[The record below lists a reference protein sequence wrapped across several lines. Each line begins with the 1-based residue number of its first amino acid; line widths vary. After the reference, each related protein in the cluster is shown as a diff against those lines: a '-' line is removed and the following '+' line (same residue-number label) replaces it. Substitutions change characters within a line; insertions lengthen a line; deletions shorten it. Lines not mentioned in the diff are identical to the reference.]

1 MSSES
6 DQDLIKWV
14 VFIIIAIS
22 AIATVISALSGF
34 IMDYYWFKSVGYLSV
49 FMKNLNYQVVLFLVG
64 WAVTTAIL
72 LLSWGTIRKALGD
85 QLPDIGSKLYKGL
98 AVLLGLIMGNLLS
111 GSYLTVLKFL
121 NQSPWGVTDPI
132 FGYDVSFYVF
142 TLPFLR
148 TVLAFVGGIAALVLF
163 LCLLSFVLGSFRLE
177 ISESGV
183 KYFDYSSESGKGW
196 AWHPFRFLGSWPII
210 GSVGVLAV
218 VGAISVWLLRF
229 SYLWSFNP
237 GAQVPTGADFMA
249 VNYYIPYTWIQ
260 ALGVL
265 LLGGLAIHVL
275 RNLRDVWGKLE
286 TEEFGLLQK
295 EIGVLAVVVIILI
308 IIPTVAFGAIN
319 TISVQPNEPGIQQP
333 YLEKTINYTK
343 KAYDLDNIREVTYT
357 SGRNLSSQEALESPT
372 VENARIIDYR
382 PVLTTYKEKQRLRT
396 YYEFPEIDLGR
407 YQTEEGKKLT
417 VISNREMDYEGGQGG
432 GWQNRHLFFTHGF
445 GSVVSPASEVQPDGS
460 PIMKV
465 KNIPPESDWNITSVY
480 EPRIYYG
487 EITEDYTIVKA
498 SGLNEFDYPMGG
510 ENVQYRYEHD
520 SGIALDSLWKKIVAW
535 FYTGDF
541 NILVSNY
548 VGEDSQMLL
557 HRNVQDRAQR
567 ITPFMFYDS
576 NAHPFIKNGS
586 LYYLLHGITWAEKY
600 PYSYSNSNVP
610 GYLSDSVKC
619 FVKSNTGDIS
629 FYIINE
635 DDPMAQT
642 FSNIYPNLFEAG
654 ETMPDEYNSHLVY
667 PQELFN
673 IQTNLF
679 KRYHMEDYQAFY
691 QKEDMWQ
698 SANELYHGKSKK
710 VDAYNILLDLTGY
723 SGFEDRR
730 EEFTLI
736 KPFTPKGKNNMRAWL
751 GVAQDPGN
759 YGKMIAFKF
768 PKGELARGPM
778 QVESIIGQD
787 TEISRQFTLWEGAG
801 NSVLRGNLLVLPVK
815 GDIIYIEPIY
825 LSSETLPYPQMK
837 RVIAVHGDNAAM
849 ADDLR
854 TAVMASLG
862 ETQVPVPEENVTPV
876 KEVLEGELA
885 QNVKEYLE
893 LRQKYY
899 QLLSEEKYTESAK
912 VMENMSEVANEMRR
926 MIGD

>member
-1 MSSES
+1 MSSDT
-6 DQDLIKWV
+6 DQGFLKIV
-14 VFIIIAIS
+14 VLVIIAIS
-22 AIATVISALSGF
+22 AVMTVISALSGF

-49 FMKNLNYQVVLFLVG
+49 FMKNLNYQVALFLIG
-64 WAVTTAIL
+64 WAITTTFL

-85 QLPDIGSKLYKGL
+85 QLPDMGSKLYKGI
-98 AVLLGLIMGNLLS
+98 AVLLGVLMGNWLS

-132 FGYDVSFYVF
+132 FGHDVSFYVF

-148 TVLAFVGGIAALVLF
+148 TVLAFVGGVAALVLF
-163 LCLLSFVLGSFRLE
+163 LCLLSFVLGSFRVE

-196 AWHPFRFLGSWPII
+196 AWHPFRFLGSWSIV
-210 GSVGVLAV
+210 GSVAVLTV
-218 VGAISVWLLRF
+218 VGAISVWLFRF

-237 GAQVPTGADFMA
+237 GAQIPTGAGFMA

-265 LLGGLAIHVL
+265 LLGGLVIHVL
-275 RNLRDVWGKLE
+275 RNLRQVWDNLE
-286 TEEFGLLQK
+286 TEEFGLLKK
-295 EIGVLAVVVIILI
+295 EIGVLVAVVAIFI
-308 IIPTVAFGAIN
+308 IIPGAVFGAVN

-333 YLEKTINYTK
+333 YLERTINYTK
-343 KAYDLDNIREVTYT
+343 QAYDLDGIKEVAYT
-357 SGRNLSSQEALESPT
+357 SNRNLSSEEALQSPT

-382 PVLTTYKEKQRLRT
+382 PVQTTYKEKQRLRT

-407 YQTEEGKKLT
+407 YITEEGKKLT
-417 VISNREMDYEGGQGG
+417 VISNREMDYEGGRGGG
-432 GWQNRHLFFTHGF
+432 GWQNQHLFFTHGF
-445 GSVVSPASEVQPDGS
+445 GAVVSPASEVQPDGS
-460 PIMKV
+460 PVMKL
-465 KNIPPESDWNITSVY
+465 KNIPPESDWKVTSLD

-487 EITEDYTIVKA
+487 EITDDYTIVKA
-498 SGLNEFDYPMGG
+498 NELNEFDYPMGE
-510 ENVQYRYEHD
+510 ENIQYRYEHD
-520 SGIALDSLWKKIVAW
+520 SGINLDSTWKKLVAW

-541 NILVSNY
+541 NILVSGY
-548 VGEDSQMLL
+548 VGEESQMLL
-557 HRNVQDRAQR
+557 HRNVQDRAQM
-567 ITPFMFYDS
+567 ITPFMSYDS

-600 PYSYSNSNVP
+600 PYSYSSSNVP

-619 FVKSNTGDIS
+619 FIKSNTGEIN

-642 FSNIYPNLFEAG
+642 FSSIYPNLFKDG
-654 ETMPDEYNSHLVY
+654 EEMTDGDRSHLVY
-667 PQELFN
+667 PQGLFN

-679 KRYHMEDYQAFY
+679 KRYHMEDYQSFY

-698 SANELYHGKSKK
+698 SANELYHGTTKE
-710 VDAYNILLDLTGY
+710 VEPYNVLLDLTGY
-723 SGFEDRR
+723 PGFEDRSD
-730 EEFTLI
+730 EFTLI
-736 KPFTPKGKNNMRAWL
+736 KPFTPEGKNNMRAWL

-815 GDIIYIEPIY
+815 GDILYIEPIY
-825 LSSETLPYPQMK
+825 LSSKTLPYPQMK
-837 RVIAVHGDNAAM
+837 RVIAVHEDDAAM
-849 ADDLR
+849 AGDLR
-854 TAVMASLG
+854 TAVLAALG
-862 ETQVPVPEENVTPV
+862 ETQVQVPGENVTPV
-876 KEVLEGELA
+876 KVLEGELA
-885 QNVKEYLE
+885 QNVKQYLE

-899 QLLSEEKYTESAK
+899 QLLSEQEYTEAAK
-912 VMENMSEVANEMRR
+912 VQENMSEVANEMGQ
-926 MIGD
+926 MVGE

>member
-1 MSSES
+1 
-6 DQDLIKWV
+6 
-14 VFIIIAIS
+14 
-22 AIATVISALSGF
+22 
-34 IMDYYWFKSVGYLSV
+34 
-49 FMKNLNYQVVLFLVG
+49 MKNLNYQVVLFLVG

-72 LLSWGTIRKALGD
+72 LLSWGTIRKAMGD

-210 GSVGVLAV
+210 GSVGVLTV
-218 VGAISVWLLRF
+218 VGAISVWLFRF

-249 VNYYIPYTWIQ
+249 VNYYIPYTWAQ

-286 TEEFGLLQK
+286 TEEFGSLQK
-295 EIGVLAVVVIILI
+295 EIGVLAVVVVILI

-319 TISVQPNEPGIQQP
+319 TINVQPNEPGIQKP
-333 YLEKTINYTK
+333 YLERSINYTK
-343 KAYDLDNIREVTYT
+343 KAYDLDNIKEVTYT
-357 SGRNLSSQEALESPT
+357 STKNLSSQEALESPT
-372 VENARIIDYR
+372 VKNARIIDYR
-382 PVLTTYKEKQRLRT
+382 PVKTTYKEKQRLRT

-407 YQTEEGKKLT
+407 YRTEEGKKLT
-417 VISNREMDYEGGQGG
+417 VISNREMDKGG
-432 GWQNRHLFFTHGF
+432 GWQNQHLFYTHGF
-445 GSVVSPASEVQPDGS
+445 GAVVSPASEVQPDGS
-460 PIMKV
+460 PIMRV
-465 KNIPPESDWNITSVY
+465 KNIPPQSDWNVTSLD

-487 EITEDYTIVKA
+487 EMTNKYVIVKA
-498 SGLNEFDYPMGG
+498 SGLNEFDYPKGG
-510 ENVQYRYEHD
+510 ENVQYRYEYD
-520 SGIALDSLWKKIVAW
+520 SGVSVGSLWKKLIAW

-541 NILVSNY
+541 KILVSDY
-548 VGEDSQMLL
+548 VGENSKLLL
-557 HRNVQDRAQR
+557 HRNVQERAQR
-567 ITPFMFYDS
+567 ITPFLFYGS
-576 NAHPFIKNGS
+576 NAHVFIKDGGIH
-586 LYYLLHGITWAEKY
+586 YLLNGITWAERY
-600 PYSYSNSNVP
+600 PYSYSSSNAP

-619 FVKSNTGDIS
+619 FVKSNTGEIN

-635 DDPMAQT
+635 EDPMAQT
-642 FSNIYPNLFEAG
+642 FSNIYPNLFKDE
-654 ETMPDEYNSHLVY
+654 EEMPDEDYSHLVY

-679 KRYHMEDYQAFY
+679 KRYHMEDYQSFY

-698 SANELYHGKSKK
+698 SANELYHGTTKR
-710 VDAYNILLDLTGY
+710 VVAYNILLDLTGY
-723 SGFEDRR
+723 PGFKDGS

-736 KPFTPKGKNNMRAWL
+736 KPFTPEGKNNMRAWL
-751 GVAQDPGN
+751 GVTQDPGN

-778 QVESIIGQD
+778 QVESIISQD
-787 TEISRQFTLWEGAG
+787 TKISRQFTLWEGAG

-825 LSSETLPYPQMK
+825 LSAQTLPYPQMK
-837 RVIAVHGDNAAM
+837 RVIAVHEDNAAM
-849 ADDLR
+849 AEDLR
-854 TAVMASLG
+854 TAVMAALG
-862 ETQVPVPEENVTPV
+862 VKEVPQENVTPV

-899 QLLSEEKYTESAK
+899 QLLSEEKYTDAAK

-926 MIGD
+926 MVGD